1 MSTCSPVSSA
11 RLFETQPASARAF
24 LSTLLLIVVMGS
36 TGCQKPARD
45 ESERINDQLRERTLN
60 SEPLRQGL
68 RNLSQTTAVNKKELT
83 DETRVLINA
92 WLKVAEKSKPTFT
105 PSKLLDVFDQNDLQA
120 VGCSSA
126 TSASL
131 SAADMECLFED
142 RMMRKLSEWI
152 VAAPVR
158 DRVFQP
164 MLTRKMSQLTPEAAE
179 KLERA
184 YKLFDWTIRNIKLAN
199 SESSLASVRTRDA
212 RLPLSDSGVGFTN
225 LPWEV
230 ATFCM
235 GDFVSRGRVFGAL
248 ATQQG
253 IDTCWISLGSAPGAA
268 GDLFAMG
275 VLVADQILLFE
286 PKLGLPIL
294 DPDTDDWATIQDVAK
309 NEKILRRFNLPQY
322 EYAIQQPLVKSV
334 QLLIDATPFALSQRA
349 KLLEGALL
357 GDERMIVAVD
367 GDGMA
372 ERLGKAAPNASVS
385 LWQMP
390 LIAQLY
396 ANRIQERLGE
406 VTQFTMRY
414 MAEHMV
420 WLWDCSI
427 SNGRQLHLA
436 GKFDVGDEDGALKTY
451 TLTRVDDVSL
461 RKMAYNPDVQ
471 QALGLTRETNE
482 SEQQFEARL
491 LQAIVVFS
499 RAKFDASFLLGQLHF
514 DRGDYKSSSYM
525 LRERLVGD
533 QRAIRWHAP
542 GWYTLARAYT
552 EMELYAEAEEALLKP
567 SIETG
572 QQSYAVNPQD
582 AGNRIRLRYLKRLTT
597 KQE

>member
-1 MSTCSPVSSA
+1 
-11 RLFETQPASARAF
+11 
-24 LSTLLLIVVMGS
+24 
-36 TGCQKPARD
+36 
-45 ESERINDQLRERTLN
+45 
-60 SEPLRQGL
+60 
-68 RNLSQTTAVNKKELT
+68 
-83 DETRVLINA
+83 
-92 WLKVAEKSKPTFT
+92 
-105 PSKLLDVFDQNDLQA
+105 
-120 VGCSSA
+120 
-126 TSASL
+126 
-131 SAADMECLFED
+131 
-142 RMMRKLSEWI
+142 
-152 VAAPVR
+152 
-158 DRVFQP
+158 
-164 MLTRKMSQLTPEAAE
+164 
-179 KLERA
+179 
-184 YKLFDWTIRNIKLAN
+184 
-199 SESSLASVRTRDA
+199 
-212 RLPLSDSGVGFTN
+212 
-225 LPWEV
+225 
-230 ATFCM
+230 
-235 GDFVSRGRVFGAL
+235 
-248 ATQQG
+248 
-253 IDTCWISLGSAPGAA
+253 
-268 GDLFAMG
+268 
-275 VLVADQILLFE
+275 
-286 PKLGLPIL
+286 
-294 DPDTDDWATIQDVAK
+294 
-309 NEKILRRFNLPQY
+309 
-322 EYAIQQPLVKSV
+322 
-334 QLLIDATPFALSQRA
+334 
-349 KLLEGALL
+349 
-357 GDERMIVAVD
+357 
-367 GDGMA
+367 
-372 ERLGKAAPNASVS
+372 
-385 LWQMP
+385 MP

-533 QRAIRWHAP
+533 ARAIRWHAP